1 MSIVAHKLRRVV
13 NPEVDFVYT
22 GSPAPF
28 RVMVNGTGTGTFNVP
43 FSGFPK
49 PKDVMILYVGVS
61 YTTDLTITL
70 ASSGW
75 TKVTEIYANDT
86 KASNLAVFWKAMGP
100 TPDTGVDVN
109 YLTGGNAGAHIAWA
123 HLLRNVD
130 NTTPILN
137 FETATKTNGVLITPP
152 SITTTK
158 NNTWTSHVMFMAH
171 DEGGG
176 ARIYTNL
183 GAFFRPSFT
192 TGQSAGTN
200 DGAMAIGYVK
210 DIPGGTTISPP
221 QMEVVEAFVDNTAY
235 SAASIAL
242 EINPR

>member
-13 NPEVDFVYT
+13 KADIDFVAQ
-22 GSPAPF
+22 S
-28 RVMVNGTGTGTFNVP
+28 RVMQPGTGTGTFNVP
-43 FSGFPK
+43 FYGVPK
-49 PKDVMILYVGVS
+49 PKDVVILYVGVS

-75 TKVTEIYANDT
+75 TKVTELYANDT
-86 KASNLAVFWKAMGP
+86 KDSNLAVFWKAMGS
-100 TPDTGVDVN
+100 TPDSGVDVD
-109 YLTGGNAGAHIAWA
+109 YLTDGNAGTHIAWA

-130 NTTPILN
+130 NTNPILN
-137 FETATKTNGVLITPP
+137 FETATKTDGVLITPP

-158 NNTWTSHVMFMAH
+158 NNAWTSHVMYMAH

-183 GAFFRPSFT
+183 NAFFRPSFT
-192 TGQSAGTN
+192 NGRDSGAN
-200 DGAMAIGYVK
+200 DGAMAIGYYK
-210 DIPGGTTISPP
+210 TSSSGTTVSPP
-221 QMEVVEAFVDNTAY
+221 QMSVTDSFVDNVEY

>member
-13 NPEVDFVYT
+13 KADIDYVAQ
-22 GSPAPF
+22 S

-43 FSGFPK
+43 FGGIPK
-49 PKDVMILYVGVS
+49 PKDVVILYVGVS
-61 YTTDLTITL
+61 YTTNLTITL

-75 TKVTEIYANDT
+75 TKVTELYANDT
-86 KASNLAVFWKAMGP
+86 EDSNLAVFWKAMGS

-130 NTTPILN
+130 NTNPILN

-158 NNTWTSHVMFMAH
+158 NNTWTSHVMYMAH
-171 DEGGG
+171 NEGGG

-183 GAFFRPSFT
+183 NVTFSPAFT
-192 TGQSAGTN
+192 NGINAGGN

-210 DIPGGTTISPP
+210 TSASGTTVSPP
-221 QMEVVEAFVDNTAY
+221 QMEVSAGFVDNVAY
-235 SAASIAL
+235 SASSIAL

>member
-13 NPEVDFVYT
+13 KADIDYVAQ
-22 GSPAPF
+22 S
-28 RVMVNGTGTGTFNVP
+28 RVMQNGTGTGTFNVP
-43 FSGFPK
+43 FYGVPK
-49 PKDVMILYVGVS
+49 QKDVVILYVGVS

-86 KASNLAVFWKAMGP
+86 EGSNLAVFWKAMGS
-100 TPDTGVDVN
+100 TPDTGVDVD

-130 NTTPILN
+130 NTNPILN
-137 FETATKTNGVLITPP
+137 FETATKTDGVLITPP

-171 DEGGG
+171 NEGGG
-176 ARIYTNL
+176 AKIYTNL
-183 GAFFRPSFT
+183 NVNFSPAFTNGIDAGA
-192 TGQSAGTN
+192 N
-200 DGAMAIGYVK
+200 DGAMAIGYTK
-210 DIPGGTTISPP
+210 TSSSGTTVSPS
-221 QMEVVEAFVDNTAY
+221 QMEVTASFVDNVEY

>member
-13 NPEVDFVYT
+13 NPEIDYVAQ
-22 GSPAPF
+22 S
-28 RVMVNGTGTGTFNVP
+28 RVMQSGTGTGTFNVP
-43 FSGFPK
+43 FGGIPK
-49 PKDVMILYVGVS
+49 PKDVVILYVGVS

-75 TKVTEIYANDT
+75 TKVTELYANDT
-86 KASNLAVFWKAMGP
+86 KDSNLAVFWKAMGS
-100 TPDTGVDVN
+100 TPDSGVDVN
-109 YLTGGNAGAHIAWA
+109 YLTGGNAGTHIAWA

-137 FETATKTNGVLITPP
+137 FETATKTDGVLITPP

-158 NNTWTSHVMFMAH
+158 NNAWTSHVMYMAH

-176 ARIYTNL
+176 LYIYTDMD
-183 GAFFRPSFT
+183 ATFRPAFT
-192 TGQSAGTN
+192 NGRDSGAN
-200 DGAMAIGYVK
+200 AGAMAIGYVR
-210 DIPGGTTISPP
+210 DLPSGTTVSPP
-221 QMEVVEAFVDNTAY
+221 QMSVTEVFVDNTAY